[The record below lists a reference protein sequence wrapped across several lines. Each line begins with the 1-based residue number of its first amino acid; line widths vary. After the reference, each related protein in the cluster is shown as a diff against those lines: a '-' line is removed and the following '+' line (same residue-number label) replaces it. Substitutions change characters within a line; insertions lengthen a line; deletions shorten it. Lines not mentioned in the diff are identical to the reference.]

1 MRPEQEQIAVW
12 LEEQSATLHAAYV
25 LAVRLLSDLS
35 IPGRAQMI
43 CHAGRDLCTGLLEL
57 RDVTKRPRADTNSVL
72 QEIEPEWAKG
82 GFDAIDTAVRVD
94 PASLLQATVYDD
106 VTISRHLVKLLQRL
120 MEEHRLG
127 SINQEEQAVEMF
139 VGSNPEA
146 AKRPELLRPVS
157 REWVKLRRWFQ
168 QYAHFGVHQ
177 TTPAEKELHS
187 QFAILENYVLGI
199 KRTFYEGMEG
209 LDEILGEANS

>member
-1 MRPEQEQIAVW
+1 
-12 LEEQSATLHAAYV
+12 
-25 LAVRLLSDLS
+25 
-35 IPGRAQMI
+35 MI